1 VTRAS
6 RCGKPSANRDYIAIV
21 SIRYI
26 APMRA
31 KRPVAEISDPV
42 GTIDAIVRAAARVLA
57 T

>member
-1 VTRAS
+1 MTRAS